1 MPRPLDPDWHRV
13 DRKKKHVISVGW
25 IVGSVKLCML
35 QFDKNGIFVHFPYH
49 PDVPGLL
56 SRGELHAGKR
66 EQHVHLENAGAVTSH
81 KVKYSHHMDGNA
93 HFSQDGLIRTAVRG
107 HAADLRTH
115 AGHIF
120 SIDVQGLAQF
130 AEFSTEEYYGDKY
143 GRGYFELQGPEPEA
157 VHIVGRWGVLPT
169 EKRIEE
175 FKNPMRFRSGGR
187 EGEGIGMAPP
197 PGSPLESGFVI
208 IEASPRE
215 RMSEDPFMLLFTG
228 GFEAG
233 LRDPNVDS
241 AFLALKYPAGTDD
254 LPNIDYLQDKP

>member
-1 MPRPLDPDWHRV
+1 
-13 DRKKKHVISVGW
+13 
-25 IVGSVKLCML
+25 
-35 QFDKNGIFVHFPYH
+35 
-49 PDVPGLL
+49 
-56 SRGELHAGKR
+56 
-66 EQHVHLENAGAVTSH
+66 
-81 KVKYSHHMDGNA
+81 
-93 HFSQDGLIRTAVRG
+93 
-107 HAADLRTH
+107 
-115 AGHIF
+115 
-120 SIDVQGLAQF
+120 
-130 AEFSTEEYYGDKY
+130 
-143 GRGYFELQGPEPEA
+143 
-157 VHIVGRWGVLPT
+157 
-169 EKRIEE
+169 
-175 FKNPMRFRSGGR
+175 MRFRSGGR